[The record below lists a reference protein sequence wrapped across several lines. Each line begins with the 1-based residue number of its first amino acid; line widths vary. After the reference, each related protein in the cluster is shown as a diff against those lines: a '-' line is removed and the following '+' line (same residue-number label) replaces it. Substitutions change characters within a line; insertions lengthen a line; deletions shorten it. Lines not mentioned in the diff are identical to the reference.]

1 MRKAFIISVLLS
13 FVLSAQTVLIPPRFG
28 SSCAYTFQKIYCYG
42 GKLDDVQYNN
52 DIYALDLKDI
62 SAGLSADLRYK
73 WDLVNVS
80 SSIGVPRDEYRY
92 ASQFVSLPDGS
103 LFFDGGYNEKNPLV
117 ARNATYDPQRNKWI
131 SYPGPGYNDV
141 LNGGYRQ
148 IYSAA
153 AAYVPDTN
161 SIIFCGGRQ
170 LNAAINYTYKN
181 PKVLGNLTY
190 ETISKQNSTKTLVE
204 SIYGYYN
211 VTELNLDTRIWTTRK
226 SNPLGVNGSP
236 IIMSDWTATYHP
248 GTKSII
254 YLGGL
259 ESSQYNLK
267 GSPRSLGEV
276 FSYDTQNSSWTLHP
290 TNGYDRPTARFGH
303 SATML
308 STGNNIIM
316 YGGVQKSSY
325 GSVDGELVS
334 DYVYNLDLR
343 NFTWLSYNKPSGSI
357 GPRAF
362 HSAVL
367 VNGTNLFIMFGKK
380 KQGYWSRI
388 VAANE
393 IMVLN
398 ITSMSFLE
406 ALSRYPSPITAV
418 PVSTTTVSG
427 LAGGAIAGIVV
438 GSIVMIGLVAA
449 VARYFKKRKEKG
461 EETTQLRNNWD
472 RRDGEH
478 RRDTRSGT
486 NSTNMNNTRTST
498 NDEASQSLYNYSPTL
513 VEATLVRH

>member
-1 MRKAFIISVLLS
+1 MRNTLIIHVLLS
-13 FVLSAQTVLIPPRFG
+13 FVLLVKAVLIPPRFG

-42 GKLDDVQYNN
+42 GKPNDIQYSN
-52 DIYALDLKDI
+52 DIYVLDLQNI
-62 SAGLSADLRYK
+62 SAGPVFNLKEK
-73 WDLVNVS
+73 WDLITVNA
-80 SSIGVPRDEYRY
+80 SIGVPSDEYRY
-92 ASQFVSLPDGS
+92 ASQFVLLPDGS

-170 LNAAINYTYKN
+170 LNAVLDYTYKS

-190 ETISKQNSTKTLVE
+190 ETSSRQNSTKTLVE
-204 SIYGYYN
+204 SVYGYYN
-211 VTELNLDTRIWTTRK
+211 VTELNLDTRIWTIRK
-226 SNPLGVNGSP
+226 SNPLAVNGSP

-259 ESSQYNLK
+259 ESSQYDLK

-276 FSYDTQNSSWTLHP
+276 FSYDTQNSSWSLHP
-290 TNGYDRPTARFGH
+290 TNGNNRPTARLGH

-308 STGNNIIM
+308 STGNNILM
-316 YGGVQKSSY
+316 YGGVQKPSY
-325 GSVDGELVS
+325 RGGDGELVS
-334 DYVYNLDLR
+334 DYVYNLDLK
-343 NFTWLSYNKPSGSI
+343 NFTWLSYKNPTGSI

-367 VNGTNLFIMFGKK
+367 VNGTNLFIMFGKEK
-380 KQGYWSRI
+380 GYLLSRLI
-388 VAANE
+388 AAND

-398 ITSMSFLE
+398 VTSMSFLDT
-406 ALSRYPSPITAV
+406 LSRYPSPVTAAF
-418 PVSTTTVSG
+418 VSKTTVGG
-427 LAGGAIAGIVV
+427 LSSGAISGIVV
-438 GSIVMIGLVAA
+438 GSIVMIGIFGA

-478 RRDTRSGT
+478 RESPRSGRG
-486 NSTNMNNTRTST
+486 STDMNNTRGLP
-498 NDEASQSLYNYSPTL
+498 NEEASQSLYNYSPTL
-513 VEATLVRH
+513 VEATLIRN